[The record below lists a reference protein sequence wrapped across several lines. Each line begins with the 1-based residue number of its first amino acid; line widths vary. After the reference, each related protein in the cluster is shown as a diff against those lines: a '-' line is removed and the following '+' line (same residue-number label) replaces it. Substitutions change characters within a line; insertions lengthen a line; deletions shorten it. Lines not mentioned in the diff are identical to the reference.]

1 MEKMDNS
8 KKYRFYG
15 LCLYYFIHFL
25 NYTFSY
31 IRIENEGEEKVREAT
46 HPYIF
51 CFWHEKLLSAS
62 LAMRNLPKKVGLAS
76 PSKDGELI
84 AVPLEK
90 MGFDMVRGS
99 SDKQSVS
106 SLLSL
111 LKFLKKGYS
120 MGTPVDGPKGPPYKV
135 KLGLLYLAQKSGVP
149 IVPMGGAFTKK
160 WIFSKTWDHFQVPK
174 PFSKI
179 LYVLGDPISLKKNTN
194 LKEMA
199 LFLEEEINNLN
210 EKAERLVREGNYE

>member
-1 MEKMDNS
+1 MEKTESS

-15 LCLYYFIHFL
+15 LCLYYFIHLL

-31 IRIENEGEEKVREAT
+31 IRIENTGEEKVNENIR
-46 HPYIF
+46 PYIF
-51 CFWHEKLLSAS
+51 CFWHEKLLSSS
-62 LAMRNLPKKVGLAS
+62 LAMRNLRRKVALAS

-90 MGFDMVRGS
+90 MGFDLVRGS

-135 KLGLLYLAQKSGVP
+135 KHGLLYLAQKSGIP
-149 IVPMGGAFTKK
+149 IVPMGGAFSKK
-160 WIFSKTWDHFQVPK
+160 WVFSKTWDHFQIPK

-179 LYVLGDPISLKKNTN
+179 FYVLGNPIYLNKDSN
-194 LKEMA
+194 LEEIA
-199 LFLEEEINNLN
+199 LFLEQEINNLN

>member
-1 MEKMDNS
+1 MEKTAIS

-31 IRIENEGEEKVREAT
+31 IRVEKKGGEKIEEKI

-51 CFWHEKLLSAS
+51 CFWHEKLLSTS
-62 LAMRNLPKKVGLAS
+62 LAMKHLPKKVGLAS

-90 MGFDMVRGS
+90 MGFDIVRGS
-99 SDKQSVS
+99 SDKDSVS

-111 LKFLKKGYS
+111 LKFLKRGYS
-120 MGTPVDGPKGPPYKV
+120 MGTPVDGPKGPPHKI
-135 KLGLLYLAQKSGVP
+135 KLGLLYLAQKSGIPLVP
-149 IVPMGGAFTKK
+149 VGGAFSRK

-174 PFSKI
+174 PFSNI
-179 LYVLGDPISLKKNTN
+179 LYVLGEPIYLKKDTN
-194 LKEMA
+194 LEEIA
-199 LFLEEEINNLN
+199 LFLEQEINNLN
-210 EKAERLVREGNYE
+210 EEAERLVREGNYE